1 MPLKAWRTTSPP
13 AEAEKLANMESELTT
28 ASFATTP
35 VSSATL
41 ACHDPKPSGLNMG
54 AIAEPIAPS
63 MLREGSDIK
72 LRRKS
77 KLCMNHRTT
86 LMANIM
92 VPAFSRKC
100 STRSQTWVNTLR
112 ALGMRYGGSSIT
124 NGASCLFEAALRKI
138 RPESMPSITPRTY
151 RLSITRPR
159 CSLKNA
165 PAISPYTG
173 SFAEQLMNGSSNIV
187 MRRSRSLSIV
197 RAPIAAGTVQPKP
210 ISSGMKLFPLSPKR
224 RIGLS
229 IINAMRLM

>member
-1 MPLKAWRTTSPP
+1 
-13 AEAEKLANMESELTT
+13 
-28 ASFATTP
+28 
-35 VSSATL
+35 
-41 ACHDPKPSGLNMG
+41 
-54 AIAEPIAPS
+54 
-63 MLREGSDIK
+63 
-72 LRRKS
+72 
-77 KLCMNHRTT
+77 
-86 LMANIM
+86 
-92 VPAFSRKC
+92 
-100 STRSQTWVNTLR
+100 
-112 ALGMRYGGSSIT
+112 
-124 NGASCLFEAALRKI
+124 
-138 RPESMPSITPRTY
+138 MPSITPRTY

-159 CSLKNA
+159 YSLKNA